1 MSLYTI
7 VSRIEL
13 DEDSLE
19 FIIDKLIKKHPNDP
33 KFAEVAKEIEAR
45 LKQEAHDVVLE

>member
-7 VSRIEL
+7 VSRITLDDDEL
-13 DEDSLE
+13 DY
-19 FIIDKLIKKHPNDP
+19 IIKELIEAHPDDP

-45 LKQEAHDVVLE
+45 LKQEAHDVVLD

>member
-7 VSRIEL
+7 VSRIKL
-13 DEDSLE
+13 DEDDLE
-19 FIIDKLIKKHPNDP
+19 VIIDELIKKHPNDP

-45 LKQEAHDVVLE
+45 LKQEAHEVVLE

>member
-19 FIIDKLIKKHPNDP
+19 FIIDKMIKNHPNDP